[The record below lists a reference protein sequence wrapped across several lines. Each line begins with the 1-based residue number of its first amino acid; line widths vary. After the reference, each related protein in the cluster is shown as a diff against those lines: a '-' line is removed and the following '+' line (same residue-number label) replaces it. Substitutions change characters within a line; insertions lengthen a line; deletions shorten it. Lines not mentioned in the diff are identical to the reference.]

1 MEEDNTLEKLL
12 SDTDFSASQSVASNV
27 PPRKLRKI
35 KRPKIRPT
43 SDLPEPPSKVV
54 SENES
59 GIENF
64 LSENVSDHDTIS
76 QEDTKGSNLITATDA
91 QSANLENEQ
100 FSSYI
105 LDALPPD
112 FSNGEFSPDSDDLY
126 EGPLHQFKNKLVLLS
141 VACFLAGLFLGA
153 LFFSSSS
160 EEKHGLEG
168 VVFNQ
173 DVPSGRPR
181 CGLTE
186 KTQACVFYLMN
197 CYKQELTGRHFYKL
211 AAQLTRRE
219 EYMIESENLRYAT
232 VKIRPGEFAQLNI
245 PALE

>member
-1 MEEDNTLEKLL
+1 MEEDNTLEQLL
-12 SDTDFSASQSVASNV
+12 SNTDFSASQSAASNV

-43 SDLPEPPSKVV
+43 TDLPEPPSKVI
-54 SENES
+54 SEDENS
-59 GIENF
+59 IENL
-64 LSENVSDHDTIS
+64 LSENVSDSESIPEVTA
-76 QEDTKGSNLITATDA
+76 KGNDLITTTEA
-91 QSANLENEQ
+91 QNANLENEQ

-112 FSNGEFSPDSDDLY
+112 FSNSDFSPENDDFYDGSLN
-126 EGPLHQFKNKLVLLS
+126 QFKNKLILFS
-141 VACFLAGLFLGA
+141 VVCFLVGLFLGA